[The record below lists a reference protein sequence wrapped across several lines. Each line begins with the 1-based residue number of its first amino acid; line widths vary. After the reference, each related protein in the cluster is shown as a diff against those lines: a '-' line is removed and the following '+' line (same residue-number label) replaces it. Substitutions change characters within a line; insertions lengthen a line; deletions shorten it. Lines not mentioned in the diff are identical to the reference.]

1 MAHQVQWQQVCVT
14 DDEGVDH
21 YVHRGANL
29 PGWVP
34 EFTLFAL
41 TTAGALQVVDGPA
54 SKTDEKAAEP
64 EETSTETDTS
74 DELVKPSPDDTK
86 AAWVD
91 YAADSRNPNRIT
103 RDQANG
109 MTKSALMERF
119 K

>member
-1 MAHQVQWQQVCVT
+1 MAHQVMWQTVCVT
-14 DDEGVDH
+14 DSEGVDH
-21 YVHRGANL
+21 YVHRGADL
-29 PGWVP
+29 PDWVP
-34 EFTLFAL
+34 DFTLFAL
-41 TTAGALQVVDGPA
+41 TTAGAVQVVDKPEA
-54 SKTDEKAAEP
+54 KEAEKDATP
-64 EETSTETDTS
+64 VETSSETDTS

-91 YAADSRNPNRIT
+91 YAADSGNPNRIT

>member
-1 MAHQVQWQQVCVT
+1 MAHQVMWQTVCVT
-14 DDEGVDH
+14 NDKGEDT
-21 YVHRGANL
+21 YVHRGADL
-29 PGWVP
+29 PDWVP
-34 EFTLFAL
+34 DFTLFAL
-41 TTAGALQVVDGPA
+41 TTAGAVQVVDKPEA
-54 SKTDEKAAEP
+54 KAPEKDAEP
-64 EETSTETDTS
+64 VEASTDTDTS
-74 DELVKPSPDDTK
+74 DDLLKPSPDDTK